1 MVNIDKLKKKFSESV
16 VKKKEKD
23 SKQELKNKQNK
34 QKSKVFFNKIVKDK
48 LFIDNLDKLVEHIN
62 VEFKKLKKRD
72 SCYYKVENWD
82 WVGRLRINFYLKDY
96 KYEEEGGELMAY
108 MEVNDYNYDWIE
120 VHGYGKEKTELTF
133 KSSLKNQIQKAQ
145 EAFLEVVTDTM
156 LKEI

>member
-1 MVNIDKLKKKFSESV
+1 MVNIDKFKKKFSESV
-16 VKKKEKD
+16 VKKKEQD

-48 LFIDNLDKLVEHIN
+48 VFIHNLDKLVEHIN
-62 VEFKKLKKRD
+62 DEFKKLKKQD
-72 SCYYKVENWD
+72 SCYYEVENWD

-96 KYEEEGGELMAY
+96 RYEEEGGKLTAY

-133 KSSLKNQIQKAQ
+133 KSSLKNQIQQAQ